1 VRRLIVRRLICS
13 RAREERGAVLIAGL
27 LLALS
32 LLMVIGAA
40 VDLGQAFIVRR
51 DLVSL
56 ADEAALAGSQA
67 LDVEARHAGR
77 LALDP
82 SNAQASALAA
92 IGEPVRAQATATEQS
107 VSVRV
112 ERQFPTVL
120 LRLVGVRTL
129 TVAARAT
136 AEPREP

>member
-1 VRRLIVRRLICS
+1 MSRRLTCT

-67 LDVEARHAGR
+67 VDLEARHAGR
-77 LALDP
+77 LALEP
-82 SNAQASALAA
+82 GTARATALAA
-92 IGEPVRAQATATEQS
+92 LAGEPVRAQANATEQS

-112 ERQFPTVL
+112 ERRFATVL
-120 LRLVGVRTL
+120 LRLVGLRTL

>member
-1 VRRLIVRRLICS
+1 VRRKTVS

-67 LDVEARHAGR
+67 LDLEARHAGR
-77 LALDP
+77 LTLEPEEARAAALT
-82 SNAQASALAA
+82 ALA
-92 IGEPVRAQATATEQS
+92 GEPAVRAQASATEQS

-112 ERQFPTVL
+112 ERRFPTVL
-120 LRLVGVRTL
+120 LRLVGLRTL

>member
-1 VRRLIVRRLICS
+1 MRCKLGS

-67 LDVEARHAGR
+67 LDLEARHAGR
-77 LALDP
+77 LALEP
-82 SNAQASALAA
+82 EQARAAALTALAGEPAVRAQASA
-92 IGEPVRAQATATEQS
+92 TEQT
-107 VSVRV
+107 VAVRV
-112 ERQFPTVL
+112 ERRFPTVL
-120 LRLVGVRTL
+120 LRLVGLRTL
-129 TVAARAT
+129 TVAARSS

>member
-1 VRRLIVRRLICS
+1 MRPPLICS

-67 LDVEARHAGR
+67 IDLEARHAGR
-77 LALDP
+77 VALEPGHARESALAALAGEP
-82 SNAQASALAA
+82 VQAQASA
-92 IGEPVRAQATATEQS
+92 TEQT
-107 VSVRV
+107 VSVRL
-112 ERQFPTVL
+112 ERRFPTVL
-120 LRLVGVRTL
+120 LRLVGLRTL

>member
-1 VRRLIVRRLICS
+1 MRRRIGT

-67 LDVEARHAGR
+67 VDLEARHAGR
-77 LALDP
+77 LALEP
-82 SNAQASALAA
+82 GKAQATALAA
-92 IGEPVRAQATATEQS
+92 LAGEPVRAQANATEQT

-112 ERQFPTVL
+112 ERRFPTAL
-120 LRLVGVRTL
+120 LRLVGVGTL

>member
-1 VRRLIVRRLICS
+1 MRRKTVS
-13 RAREERGAVLIAGL
+13 RARDERGAVLIAGL

-40 VDLGQAFIVRR
+40 VDIGQVFIVRR

-67 LDVEARHAGR
+67 LDLEARHAGH
-77 LALDP
+77 LALEP
-82 SNAQASALAA
+82 EQARAAALTALA
-92 IGEPVRAQATATEQS
+92 GEPAVRAHASATEQT

-112 ERQFPTVL
+112 ERRFPTVL
-120 LRLVGVRTL
+120 LRLVGLRTL

>member
-1 VRRLIVRRLICS
+1 MRRLICS

-82 SNAQASALAA
+82 GNAQASALAA
-92 IGEPVRAQATATEQS
+92 ITGEPVRAQATATERS

-136 AEPREP
+136 GEPREP

>member
-1 VRRLIVRRLICS
+1 MRRKTVS

-56 ADEAALAGSQA
+56 ADEAALAGSQE
-67 LDVEARHAGR
+67 LDLEARHAGR
-77 LALDP
+77 LALEP
-82 SNAQASALAA
+82 EQARAAALTALAGEPTVRAQASA
-92 IGEPVRAQATATEQS
+92 TEQT
-107 VSVRV
+107 VAVRV
-112 ERQFPTVL
+112 ERRFPTVL
-120 LRLVGVRTL
+120 LRLVGLRTL

>member
-1 VRRLIVRRLICS
+1 MSRKTVS

-67 LDVEARHAGR
+67 LDLEARHAGR
-77 LALDP
+77 LALEP
-82 SNAQASALAA
+82 EQARAAALTALAGEPAVRAQASA
-92 IGEPVRAQATATEQS
+92 TEQT
-107 VSVRV
+107 VAVRV
-112 ERQFPTVL
+112 ERRFPTVL
-120 LRLVGVRTL
+120 LRLVGLRTL

>member
-1 VRRLIVRRLICS
+1 MRRLIGT

-67 LDVEARHAGR
+67 VDVEARHAGR

-82 SNAQASALAA
+82 GQARASALAA
-92 IGEPVRAQATATEQS
+92 LAGEPVRAQASATEQS

-112 ERQFPTVL
+112 ERRFPTVL
-120 LRLVGVRTL
+120 LRLVGLRTL

>member
-1 VRRLIVRRLICS
+1 MRRRICS

-67 LDVEARHAGR
+67 VDLEARHAGR
-77 LALDP
+77 LALEP
-82 SNAQASALAA
+82 GEARATALAA
-92 IGEPVRAQATATEQS
+92 LAGEPVRAQASATEQTI
-107 VSVRV
+107 SVRV
-112 ERQFPTVL
+112 ERRFPTVL
-120 LRLVGVRTL
+120 LRLVGLRTL

>member
-1 VRRLIVRRLICS
+1 MRRRIGT

-67 LDVEARHAGR
+67 VDLEARHAGR
-77 LALDP
+77 LALEP
-82 SNAQASALAA
+82 GEARATALATLA
-92 IGEPVRAQATATEQS
+92 GEPVRAQASANEQT
-107 VSVRV
+107 VSVTV
-112 ERQFPTVL
+112 ERHFPTVL

>member
-1 VRRLIVRRLICS
+1 M
-13 RAREERGAVLIAGL
+13 LIAGL

-67 LDVEARHAGR
+67 VDLEARHAGH
-77 LALDP
+77 LALEP
-82 SNAQASALAA
+82 GEARAAALAA
-92 IGEPVRAQATATEQS
+92 LAGEPVRARASATEQT

-112 ERQFPTVL
+112 ERRFPTVL
-120 LRLVGVRTL
+120 LRLVGLRTL

>member
-1 VRRLIVRRLICS
+1 MSHKLGS

-67 LDVEARHAGR
+67 LDLEARHAGR
-77 LALDP
+77 LALEP
-82 SNAQASALAA
+82 EQARAAALTALAGEPAVRAQASA
-92 IGEPVRAQATATEQS
+92 TEQA
-107 VSVRV
+107 VAVRV
-112 ERQFPTVL
+112 ERRFPTVL
-120 LRLVGVRTL
+120 LRLVGLRTL
-129 TVAARAT
+129 TVAARAS

>member
-1 VRRLIVRRLICS
+1 
-13 RAREERGAVLIAGL
+13 VLIAGL

-67 LDVEARHAGR
+67 VDLEARHAGR
-77 LALDP
+77 LALEP
-82 SNAQASALAA
+82 EQARAAALTALAGEPAVRTQASA
-92 IGEPVRAQATATEQS
+92 TERT

-112 ERQFPTVL
+112 ERRFPTVL
-120 LRLVGVRTL
+120 LRLVGLRTL

>member
-1 VRRLIVRRLICS
+1 MKCKLGS

-67 LDVEARHAGR
+67 LDLEARHAGR
-77 LALDP
+77 LALEP
-82 SNAQASALAA
+82 EQARAAALTALAGEPAVRAQASA
-92 IGEPVRAQATATEQS
+92 TEQT
-107 VSVRV
+107 VAVRV
-112 ERQFPTVL
+112 ERRFPTVL
-120 LRLVGVRTL
+120 LRLVGLRTL
-129 TVAARAT
+129 TVAARAS

>member
-1 VRRLIVRRLICS
+1 MRCKTAS

-67 LDVEARHAGR
+67 LDLEARHAGR
-77 LALDP
+77 LALEP
-82 SNAQASALAA
+82 EQARAAALTALAGEPAVRAQASA
-92 IGEPVRAQATATEQS
+92 TEQA
-107 VSVRV
+107 VAVRV
-112 ERQFPTVL
+112 ERRFPTVL
-120 LRLVGVRTL
+120 LRLVGLRTL

>member
-1 VRRLIVRRLICS
+1 MRRKTVS
-13 RAREERGAVLIAGL
+13 RARDERGAVLIAGL

-67 LDVEARHAGR
+67 LDLEARHAGR
-77 LALDP
+77 LALEP
-82 SNAQASALAA
+82 EQARAAALTALAGEPAVRAQASA
-92 IGEPVRAQATATEQS
+92 TEQT
-107 VSVRV
+107 VAVRV
-112 ERQFPTVL
+112 ERRFPTVL
-120 LRLVGVRTL
+120 LRLVGLRTL